1 METLTLHAAIL
12 SVPEWR
18 PSRYMLLSYRYS
30 NGDPHVT
37 CYYPIG
43 TVKETLPLHVAI
55 LSVRNEDPHV
65 TFCYPIG
72 TVMETLMLHAAILLV
87 P

>member
-1 METLTLHAAIL
+1 MLLSYRYRNGDPHVTCCYPIGAVLETLTLHAAIL

-30 NGDPHVT
+30 NGDPYVT
-37 CYYPIG
+37 C
-43 TVKETLPLHVAI
+43 
-55 LSVRNEDPHV
+55 
-65 TFCYPIG
+65 CYPIG
-72 TVMETLMLHAAILLV
+72 TVMETLTLHAAILSV